1 MPKGGKR
8 PNAGRKK
15 NVPNKATQER
25 QARVAKDGPTPL
37 DVLLDGMRFHHKV
50 ARMALEAEPIEAKVV
65 ALALKEAR
73 EFARDA
79 APYVHPRLATVEH
92 GGKDGGPIR
101 VTISGVDRGLL

>member
-8 PNAGRKK
+8 PGAGRKP
-15 NVPNKATQER
+15 NTPNKATQDR
-25 QARVAKDGPTPL
+25 QAKVASGGATPL
-37 DVLLDGMRFHHKV
+37 DVLLDGMRFHHKIAQMAV
-50 ARMALEAEPIEAKVV
+50 AADPPEAKVA

-92 GGKDGGPIR
+92 GGKDGGPIK
-101 VTISGVDRGLL
+101 VIISGADRGLL